1 MNGRAYKCFQDE
13 NCSINGFTFSLKII
27 LNALFMTFF
36 AFVVFPLITNGSE
49 PHSAMLAIIPS
60 AIAALILWFTLINK
74 YVN

>member
-1 MNGRAYKCFQDE
+1 MEELTNAFRTKTAVFMA
-13 NCSINGFTFSLKII
+13 SSFRSRII

-36 AFVVFPLITNGSE
+36 AFVVFPLITNKSE
-49 PHSAMLAIIPS
+49 PLSAMLAIIPS

>member
-1 MNGRAYKCFQDE
+1 MEELANAFRTKTAVFMA
-13 NCSINGFTFSLKII
+13 SPFRSRII

-49 PHSAMLAIIPS
+49 PQSAMLAIIPS
-60 AIAALILWFTLINK
+60 AIAALIVWFTLINK